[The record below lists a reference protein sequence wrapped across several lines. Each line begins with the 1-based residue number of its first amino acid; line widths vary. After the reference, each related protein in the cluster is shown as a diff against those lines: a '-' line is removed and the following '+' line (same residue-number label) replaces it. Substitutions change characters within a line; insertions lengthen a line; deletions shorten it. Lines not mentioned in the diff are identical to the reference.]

1 MERIEPLL
9 FKEYPNLKEKVPW
22 IPLLTNVPTPVERLT
37 KLEKYFNLED
47 GQIYIKRDDK
57 NHQIYGGNKLRKLE
71 FIFGNTI
78 KRKKKKAIVT
88 CGGIGTNHGLACLI
102 ACNILNPPLKCDLFL
117 FNQPLTW
124 HVQRSLLL
132 YDYFGAKLH
141 FGKRD
146 VSTYIK
152 ALFFW
157 IFHRK
162 YDFILPGG
170 SPLIGRG
177 TPLGIVGFIEAIL
190 ELNEQIK
197 KGQIS
202 EPDIIF
208 IAAGTTGTAA
218 GLIAGCKLLGLKTK
232 VYAVA
237 VVKDFIVNSSNLAR
251 NASKALKYLHK
262 KDKNFPKL
270 KVTEDDFELIKGYLG
285 SGYGVKTIRGQ
296 KAVDTIFELEG
307 KEKGF
312 DLETTYTGKAMAGM
326 FDFLI
331 KEENK
336 NKIILFWNT
345 YNSNDLDNYIKETQF
360 DYKKLPKKF
369 HKFFEETNFQ
379 CWQITNCPDD
389 IKMDCPAYLNHEYRF
404 WRIIEC
410 QLDEDSKNKAY
421 EELNNVIKLE
431 DA

>member
-1 MERIEPLL
+1 M
-9 FKEYPNLKEKVPW
+9 
-22 IPLLTNVPTPVERLT
+22 
-37 KLEKYFNLED
+37 
-47 GQIYIKRDDK
+47 
-57 NHQIYGGNKLRKLE
+57 
-71 FIFGNTI
+71 
-78 KRKKKKAIVT
+78 
-88 CGGIGTNHGLACLI
+88 
-102 ACNILNPPLKCDLFL
+102 
-117 FNQPLTW
+117 
-124 HVQRSLLL
+124 
-132 YDYFGAKLH
+132 
-141 FGKRD
+141 
-146 VSTYIK
+146 
-152 ALFFW
+152 
-157 IFHRK
+157 
-162 YDFILPGG
+162 
-170 SPLIGRG
+170 
-177 TPLGIVGFIEAIL
+177 
-190 ELNEQIK
+190 
-197 KGQIS
+197 
-202 EPDIIF
+202 
-208 IAAGTTGTAA
+208 
-218 GLIAGCKLLGLKTK
+218 
-232 VYAVA
+232 
-237 VVKDFIVNSSNLAR
+237 VKDFIVNSSNLAR

-270 KVTEDDFELIKGYLG
+270 KVTEDDFELIKCYLG

-410 QLDEDSKNKAY
+410 QHDEDSKNKAY

>member
-1 MERIEPLL
+1 MEREEPLL
-9 FKEYPNLKEKVPW
+9 FKKYPNLKENIPW

-37 KLEKYFNLED
+37 KLEQYFDLKN

-57 NHQIYGGNKLRKLE
+57 NHHIYGGNKLRKFE

-78 KRKKKKAIVT
+78 KKKKNSIVT
-88 CGGIGTNHGLACLI
+88 YGGIGTNHGLACLI
-102 ACNILNPPLKCDLFL
+102 TCNILKPPLKCDLFL

-132 YDYFGAKLH
+132 YYFFGAKLH
-141 FGKRD
+141 FGKTD
-146 VSTYIK
+146 VRTFIK

-170 SPLIGRG
+170 SPLFGRG
-177 TPLGIVGFIEAIL
+177 TPLGIVGFIEAIF
-190 ELNEQIK
+190 ELNDQIK
-197 KGQIS
+197 KGQLP

-208 IAAGTTGTAA
+208 VAGSTIGTAA
-218 GLIAGCKLLGLKTK
+218 GLVAGCKLLGLKTK

-237 VVKDFIVNSSNLAR
+237 VYKKFLANSSNLAR
-251 NASKALKYLHK
+251 NANKALKYLYK
-262 KDKNFPKL
+262 KDKTFPKI
-270 KVTEDDFELIKGYLG
+270 KVVKGDFELIKGYLG
-285 SGYGVKTIRGQ
+285 SDYGIKTIRGQ
-296 KAVDTIFELEG
+296 KAVDIVYDLEG
-307 KEKGF
+307 KERGF
-312 DLETTYTGKAMAGM
+312 NLETTYTGKAMAGM
-326 FDFLI
+326 FDFLE

-336 NKIILFWNT
+336 NKIVLFWNT

-360 DYKKLPKKF
+360 DYKKLPRKF
-369 HKFFEETNFQ
+369 HKFFDITKFQ
-379 CWQITNCPDD
+379 CWQITNCPDR

-404 WRIIEC
+404 WKVTDC
-410 QLDEDSKNKAY
+410 LLDDEMQKKAFKELKN
-421 EELNNVIKLE
+421 LIKLE